1 MNQQAVNA
9 VLSVDRAFLFIFGV
23 SAAILVLI
31 TLATVYFVIRYSRQR
46 HPVPADFDH
55 NLLAEIIWTVIPTLL
70 VLAMFFYGW
79 QSFSALRGMPEGAL
93 EVKVLARQ
101 WSWSFE
107 YAGGRRSPELY
118 VPVGRPV
125 RLAITSADVIH
136 GFYVPAFRV
145 KMDAVPGLTTQAWLR
160 ADQPGDYD
168 IYCSVY
174 CGLEHAKM
182 LSRVRA
188 VNPEDFE
195 RWLTQE
201 PDLMEGAKIAQREG
215 CLGCHSTDGSLLVGP
230 SFKGLF
236 GHQTTVLDQGRPVE
250 VRVDAE
256 FVRQV
261 LADPTR
267 RPTQGFPPVMPAYPH
282 LTPEQTAALVEYL
295 KSLGHEEHQP

>member
-1 MNQQAVNA
+1 MTPQAVNA
-9 VLSVDRAFLFIFGV
+9 VASVDRAFLFIFGV
-23 SAAILVLI
+23 SAAMLVLI
-31 TLATVYFVIRYSRQR
+31 TLATIYFVIRYSRQR

-70 VLAMFFYGW
+70 VLAMFYYGW
-79 QSFSALRGMPEGAL
+79 QSFSALRGMPEGAM

-101 WSWSFE
+101 WSWSFT
-107 YAGGRRSPELY
+107 YPNGRQSPELY
-118 VPVGRPV
+118 VPVGQPV
-125 RLAITSADVIH
+125 RLAITSTDVIH

-145 KMDAVPGLTTQAWLR
+145 KIDAVPGMTTQAWLR

-174 CGLEHAKM
+174 CGLEHARM

-188 VNPEDFE
+188 VSPQEFE
-195 RWLTQE
+195 RWLVQA
-201 PDLMEGAKIAQREG
+201 PDQDGEAIARREG
-215 CLGCHSTDGSLLVGP
+215 CLACHSTDGSILVGP

-236 GHQTTVLDQGRPVE
+236 GHQTTVLDQGRPVQ
-250 VRVDAE
+250 VMVDAE

-261 LADPTR
+261 LADPSR

-282 LTPEQTAALVEYL
+282 ITPEQTAALVEYL
-295 KSLGHEEHQP
+295 KALGQEEHQH